1 MTDANELA
9 AATIQAKII
18 ADAHRITEQHRIDA
32 FTTARFARDT
42 ELAAYDLEAIRDLN
56 HNAI

>member
-1 MTDANELA
+1 MKTS